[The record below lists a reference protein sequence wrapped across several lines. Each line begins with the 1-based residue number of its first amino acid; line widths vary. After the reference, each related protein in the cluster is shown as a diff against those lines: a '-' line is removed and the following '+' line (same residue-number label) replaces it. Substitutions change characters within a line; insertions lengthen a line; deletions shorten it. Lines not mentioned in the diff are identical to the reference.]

1 MEPRNNP
8 LPRVP
13 PASSETRLPSIAAG
27 WAAAAVHGADTLQE
41 QSACGEGRVQLVS
54 RVARGETEPPDVS
67 VHRQPGWLCLEP
79 GVGHAQSGSAGTR
92 KGRAREVWA
101 KCLGSRRVLWAAKA
115 QRTNTPA
122 GSETRAE
129 RCNGRAAQCTPSR
142 VAGRRYGVCVSS
154 KLCRVSSVCI
164 FGVYLRCIFAC
175 IFVFR
180 RGRNLEAWRA
190 VVGQVG
196 GR

>member
-1 MEPRNNP
+1 M
-8 LPRVP
+8 
-13 PASSETRLPSIAAG
+13 PSIAEG
-27 WAAAAVHGADTLQE
+27 WAAAAVGDAMEPIAGAVSLRRRG
-41 QSACGEGRVQLVS
+41 SAQLAS